1 MPSTLRHPAT
11 ASISTESTQSIYPAQ
26 KKQKMSI
33 TQTYFLAHT
42 ARGKLSKEASR
53 ADHDLRLLVGHANLL
68 DSLMLE
74 LADAEQEQERW
85 FNNSVSA
92 SKEETPEPKH
102 IQWADTVIEEPEE
115 DWEASDAESTDDES
129 DYDEDEDIAMVA
141 SAPITIRRAPSP
153 AAKITTREISDDE
166 EDEDFEEDDEEDYG
180 DLALTRTSS
189 RHPPELTS
197 DSDED
202 SDEESMPPSPP
213 QPTLDAFSEK
223 QRAAIATTSFYD
235 DKTETSLS
243 EQEQNSFFEDGY
255 YLPQRS
261 QPAMISAY

>member
-1 MPSTLRHPAT
+1 MPSPLRHPAS
-11 ASISTESTQSIYPAQ
+11 ASLSSTQSIYPAQ

-85 FNNSVSA
+85 FNNTVSGA
-92 SKEETPEPKH
+92 AKEEASEPKH

-115 DWEASDAESTDDES
+115 DWEASDAEESDDES

-141 SAPITIRRAPSP
+141 ANPTSVHRAPSP
-153 AAKITTREISDDE
+153 AAKITTREIDSED
-166 EDEDFEEDDEEDYG
+166 DEDFEEDDEEDYN

-197 DSDED
+197 DSEED

-235 DKTETSLS
+235 NKNETSLS
-243 EQEQNSFFEDGY
+243 EQEQSDFFEEGY

-261 QPAMISAY
+261 EPAMITAY